1 MFEFEFEFEFEFMFE
16 IEAIVGVLKAS
27 EDNDAGIV

>member
-1 MFEFEFEFEFEFMFE
+1 MFEFEFEFVFE